1 MKQKAQLRRE
11 RLANKLVDQSKC
23 GMCKGCQ
30 AKECGC
36 CQACLNMIKYA
47 GTERARKEICKDKQ
61 CEKLKIMENVKNIQP
76 EIYERQMRYM
86 REKNV
91 KVKWLGDA
99 KHHQGAK
106 YYNSAE
112 INNEKLQTGDFI
124 LVRPDDQETTNFIC
138 RVIYFEHDG
147 TEKIAHVQ
155 TFCRGTDTL
164 LGETADPK
172 EIFAMIDCEAIP
184 CYEIIRKL
192 DVWFWPGPNKWKTV
206 GGSKIS
212 TYTPSDELN
221 DNFCYWFRLMYN
233 PALGRFESVPPL
245 LLDQAPQSGPAGSCY
260 ICKYL
265 DAKDKYGRPILVQ
278 VNEYGVKH
286 ERIAFRNEE
295 YRVGDAVFLTSSGVI
310 EQKSNVFTNPKKDVD
325 QNVYTEYY
333 RKFIKTN
340 ESVKGSLADFP
351 KPFEVGIIREI
362 TQGRYSYSEDY
373 LIQN

>member
-1 MKQKAQLRRE
+1 M
-11 RLANKLVDQSKC
+11 ANKLVDQSKC

-30 AKECGC
+30 AKECGN
-36 CQACLNMIKYA
+36 CQSCINMIKYA

-61 CEKLKIMENVKNIQP
+61 CEKLKIMENVKNQQP

-86 REKNV
+86 RERNT
-91 KVKWLGDA
+91 KVKWLGEA

-112 INNEKLQTGDFI
+112 VNGEKLEAGDFI

-138 RVIYFEHDG
+138 RIVFFEHDG
-147 TEKIAHVQ
+147 SEKITHVQ

-172 EIFAMIDCEAIP
+172 EIFAMIDCESIP

-192 DVWFWPGPNKWKTV
+192 DVWYWPGPNKWKSV

-233 PALGRFESVPPL
+233 PALGRFESVPSL
-245 LLDQAPQSGPAGSCY
+245 LLDQASESGPAGNCY

-265 DAKDKYGRPILVQ
+265 DAKGKYGRPILVQ

-295 YRVGDAVFLTSSGVI
+295 YKVGDAVFLTSSGVI

-340 ESVKGSLADFP
+340 EAVKGSLADFP

-362 TQGRYSYSEDY
+362 TQGKF
-373 LIQN
+373 